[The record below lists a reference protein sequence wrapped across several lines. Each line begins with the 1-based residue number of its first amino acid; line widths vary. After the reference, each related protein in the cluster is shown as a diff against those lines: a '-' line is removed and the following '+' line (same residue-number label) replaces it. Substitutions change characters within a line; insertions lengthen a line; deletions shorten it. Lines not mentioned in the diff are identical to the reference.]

1 MHQVLLPK
9 MGNSV
14 EEALIVRWLKQEGD
28 TIREGEP
35 LFVIQTDK
43 AEVECE
49 ATASGVLRKILA
61 PAGSELPVMTVIA
74 LIGGADEPLPK
85 STGAGQA
92 TQTSVQPEAAAP
104 AAASAGAGTADTRA
118 SAVPAASPAGA
129 ETVPVSPRARRL
141 AAEKHVPLA
150 GIYGSGVGGRIL
162 SEDVLAVAES
172 IKATPVARREAKR
185 AGIDLRSI
193 QGTGPGGQIT
203 KEDVLTRVGTVPAAE
218 AASGPEPAPAAIPT
232 GDGAVQRIPLTPRR
246 KVIARRMCES
256 KFAAPHYYVTVEVD
270 MQAAKAFR
278 GSLKFKASFNDLVLY
293 ATMKALRLH
302 PEVNVRWAED
312 AIEQVSDINLG
323 MAVALPTGLIVPV
336 IRRAQ
341 LLSLEG
347 LCAVTKDLADRAQ
360 KGKLLPDDYTGN
372 TFTVSNLGAFGVDHF
387 TAIINQP
394 DSAILAVGQIRDR
407 VVVIDG
413 GIFIRPIMKL
423 TLSSDHRVIDGAV
436 AARFLADLKQ
446 ILETA
451 DF

>member
-14 EEALIVRWLKQEGD
+14 EEALIVRWLKQEGE
-28 TIREGEP
+28 TVQEGEP

-61 PAGSELPVMTVIA
+61 PEGTELPVMTVIA
-74 LIGGADEPLPK
+74 LIGSADEPLP
-85 STGAGQA
+85 A
-92 TQTSVQPEAAAP
+92 TFGTAPLPETPALTETAAPTAAAP
-104 AAASAGAGTADTRA
+104 AAGTAVSQAPVLST
-118 SAVPAASPAGA
+118 ASPVATGA
-129 ETVPVSPRARRL
+129 APVSPRARRV
-141 AAEKHVPLA
+141 AAEKHVSLA
-150 GIYGSGVGGRIL
+150 GISGSGVGGRIL
-162 SEDVLAVAES
+162 SDDVLAAAES
-172 IKATPVARREAKR
+172 VKATPVARREAEL
-185 AGIDLRSI
+185 AGIDLRTV
-193 QGTGPGGQIT
+193 QGTGPGGRIT
-203 KEDVLTRVGTVPAAE
+203 KDDVRNRVEAAPVAEPAPVPAA
-218 AASGPEPAPAAIPT
+218 APA
-232 GDGAVQRIPLTPRR
+232 GDGEVKRIPLTPMR

-256 KFAAPHYYVTVEVD
+256 KFAAPHYYVTVEVN
-270 MQAAKAFR
+270 MQAAKTFR
-278 GSLKFKASFNDLVLY
+278 AGLRFKASFNDLVLY

-347 LCAVTKDLADRAQ
+347 LCAVTKDLAERAQ

-394 DSAILAVGQIRDR
+394 DSAILAIGQIKDR

>member
-28 TIREGEP
+28 TVREGEP

-61 PAGSELPVMTVIA
+61 PEGSELPVMTVVA
-74 LIGGADEPLPK
+74 LIGEADEPLPSDLK
-85 STGAGQA
+85 TAEP
-92 TQTSVQPEAAAP
+92 TE
-104 AAASAGAGTADTRA
+104 ASASAPPLSPEPVSVTTTSATETAPKPLPT
-118 SAVPAASPAGA
+118 S
-129 ETVPVSPRARRL
+129 ETPVTSPRARRL
-141 AAEKHVPLA
+141 ADEKHIPLA
-150 GIYGSGVGGRIL
+150 GISGSGVGGRIL
-162 SEDVLAVAES
+162 SEDVLAADES
-172 IKATPVARREAKR
+172 VRATPVARREAMA
-185 AGIDLRSI
+185 AGVDLRAVP
-193 QGTGPGGQIT
+193 GTGPGGKVT
-203 KEDVLTRVGTVPAAE
+203 RDDVRKFTTAVPDTSSVRESATSAETV
-218 AASGPEPAPAAIPT
+218 EP
-232 GDGAVQRIPLTPRR
+232 GVKRIPLTPMRR
-246 KVIARRMCES
+246 VIARRMCES
-256 KFAAPHYYVTVEVD
+256 KFSAPHYYVTVEVD
-270 MQAAKAFR
+270 MAAAKTFR
-278 GSLKFKASFNDLVLY
+278 SGLKFKASFNDLVLY

-302 PEVNVRWAED
+302 PEVNVRWADD
-312 AIEQVSDINLG
+312 AIEQVEDINLG

-347 LCAVTKDLADRAQ
+347 LCAVTKDLAERAQ

-394 DSAILAVGQIRDR
+394 DSAILAVGQIKDR

-413 GIFIRPIMKL
+413 GLHIRPIMKL

-436 AARFLADLKQ
+436 AAKFLADLKQ
-446 ILETA
+446 ILESA
-451 DF
+451 EF

>member
-14 EEALIVRWLKQEGD
+14 EEALIVRWIKQEGD

-74 LIGGADEPLPK
+74 LIGGADEPLPE
-85 STGAGQA
+85 STEPGQA
-92 TQTSVQPEAAAP
+92 TQTSAQPEAAAP

-150 GIYGSGVGGRIL
+150 GIHGSGVGGRIQ

-172 IKATPVARREAKR
+172 IKATPVARREAER

-193 QGTGPGGQIT
+193 QGTGPGGRIT

-218 AASGPEPAPAAIPT
+218 AASGPEPAPAAVPM
-232 GDGAVQRIPLTPRR
+232 GDGAVQRIPLTPMR

-278 GSLKFKASFNDLVLY
+278 GSLKFKASLNDLVLY

-347 LCAVTKDLADRAQ
+347 LCVVTKDLADRAQ

-413 GIFIRPIMKL
+413 GIFIRPTMKL